1 VFAEE
6 PLPQDSPFWGMENVI
21 VTQHQG
27 GFFDGYP
34 RFALPVIEE
43 NLRKYLAGDLKD
55 MINVVKR

>member
-1 VFAEE
+1 
-6 PLPQDSPFWGMENVI
+6 MENVI

-34 RFALPVIEE
+34 RLAIPVVEE
-43 NLRKYLAGDLKD
+43 NLRKFLAGDTAG

>member
-1 VFAEE
+1 
-6 PLPQDSPFWGMENVI
+6 MENVI

-43 NLRKYLAGDLKD
+43 NLRKYLAGDLKG